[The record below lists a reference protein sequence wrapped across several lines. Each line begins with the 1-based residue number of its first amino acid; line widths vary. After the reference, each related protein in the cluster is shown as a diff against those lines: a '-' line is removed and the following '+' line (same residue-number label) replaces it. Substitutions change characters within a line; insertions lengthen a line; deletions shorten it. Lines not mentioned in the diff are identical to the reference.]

1 MTGIRIPE
9 IKSAENLRTRQ
20 TKSPIVAVPERGSCK
35 SGSPSKKSK
44 ENRIAIKTGEG
55 DQVVVNPT
63 KFRISQSALRRMMTT
78 RQPKSQPR
86 DAVASGVRETPVSVI
101 EDHVHRRRH
110 TKPAL
115 QRTPLPRPQRGRKK
129 SQQLHKAILP
139 AGKRHQARL
148 PKSPLRT
155 LQQLKLRFL
164 RRTLTPTIPIRAIV
178 LPRSRRQQMNDL

>member
-20 TKSPIVAVPERGSCK
+20 TKSPIVAVPERGSGK

-55 DQVVVNPT
+55 DQVVVSPT

-86 DAVASGVRETPVSVI
+86 DAVASGVRETPVSVS

-110 TKPAL
+110 TKSAL
-115 QRTPLPRPQRGRKK
+115 QRTPLPRPQRG
-129 SQQLHKAILP
+129 
-139 AGKRHQARL
+139 
-148 PKSPLRT
+148 
-155 LQQLKLRFL
+155 
-164 RRTLTPTIPIRAIV
+164 
-178 LPRSRRQQMNDL
+178 